1 MVKITSLMIAGYG
14 WIQNT
19 STEYNNKMCHKNWQV
34 YLNHYAKQIAI
45 VLLSKFLVMWSN
57 SFNCCLY
64 SSASANRSLKIL
76 PLKNLCLKL
85 DESSW
90 PFHATLCSVVVA
102 CAQYCLLV
110 GISIIIYDIL
120 MNAAKAMISV
130 WIYDKVTPEVGVTV
144 DQYHQWV
151 TRLQH

>member
-90 PFHATLCSVVVA
+90 SFHATLCSVVVP

-110 GISIIIYDIL
+110 WISIIILEIV
-120 MNAAKAMISV
+120 MNAVKAMISV
-130 WIYDKVTPEVGVTV
+130 WIYDKVTPEVGS
-144 DQYHQWV
+144 DCRSIPPWV